1 MMLDELAID
10 YSEYLKVNNEN
21 EVSALKDVVEDMLT
35 RLEEF
40 QTFMEMV
47 RALRMESTMMH
58 YDSIKAMKSKVTELT
73 DSVNKLEKL
82 VNKVGEDV
90 ELVDQQ
96 LTEAEACMPINKDGP
111 LNTILK
117 PFFKK
122 QEDHSSKPLPAY
134 EPPVI
139 FKSDDY
145 FLTTEAVDAL
155 KIIDNDTTTNN

>member
-1 MMLDELAID
+1 MLEELAID
-10 YSEYLKVNNEN
+10 YAEYLKVDNEN
-21 EVSALKDVVEDMLT
+21 EVGALKDVVEDMLT

-47 RALRMESTMMH
+47 RALRVESTVMH
-58 YDSIKAMKSKVTELT
+58 YDTIKGMKSKVNELT
-73 DSVNKLEKL
+73 GTVNKLEKL
-82 VNKVGEDV
+82 VNKVAEDV
-90 ELVDQQ
+90 DLVDQQ

-111 LNTILK
+111 LNSILK

-122 QEDHSSKPLPAY
+122 QEDHSSTKQLPAY

-145 FLTTEAVDAL
+145 FQAAEAIDAL
-155 KIIDNDTTTNN
+155 KITESGTSHK

>member
-1 MMLDELAID
+1 MIKI
-10 YSEYLKVNNEN
+10 YNYY
-21 EVSALKDVVEDMLT
+21 
-35 RLEEF
+35 F
-40 QTFMEMV
+40 QV

-117 PFFKK
+117 PFFVSQLLCNKCTL
-122 QEDHSSKPLPAY
+122 S
-134 EPPVI
+134 I
-139 FKSDDY
+139 
-145 FLTTEAVDAL
+145 
-155 KIIDNDTTTNN
+155 

>member
-1 MMLDELAID
+1 MLDELALD
-10 YSEYLKVNNEN
+10 YSEYLKVDNST
-21 EVSALKDVVEDMLT
+21 EVNALKDVIEDMLT

-47 RALRMESTMMH
+47 RALRAESTMLH
-58 YDSIKAMKSKVTELT
+58 YDTIKGMKSKVTELT
-73 DSVNKLEKL
+73 KTVNNLEKL

-96 LTEAEACMPINKDGP
+96 LTEAESCMPINKEGP

-122 QEDHSSKPLPAY
+122 QDDHSTVKQLLTY
-134 EPPVI
+134 EPPII
-139 FKSDDY
+139 FKSDDFFGTCDSY
-145 FLTTEAVDAL
+145 QEPGTT
-155 KIIDNDTTTNN
+155 K